1 MKNMNNTV
9 LAIIAAIVILGGGA
23 AALILSG
30 DSDSNNNQT
39 STSESPDAM
48 EKKEGEEA
56 MEKHEGDKMEK
67 DGDAMEKT
75 EEGAMMKKS
84 ETYVTLADFE
94 SNKESFS
101 DQKKV
106 HFFHASWCPI
116 CKSIDEDITSDPSQI
131 PSGTTFIKT
140 DFDSSTALRQKYG
153 VTTQYTFVQID
164 NDGNEVAQWSATS
177 LDRAIAG
184 IN

>member
-9 LAIIAAIVILGGGA
+9 IAIIAAIVILGGGA
-23 AALILSG
+23 AALVLSG

-48 EKKEGEEA
+48 EKKEDA
-56 MEKHEGDKMEK
+56 AMEK
-67 DGDAMEKT
+67 DGEAMEKT
-75 EEGAMMKKS
+75 EGEGAMMKKS
-84 ETYVTLADFE
+84 DTYVTLADFE

-140 DFDSSTALRQKYG
+140 DFDSNTALRQKYG